1 MLPEDPRKDL
11 DSKHLIDM
19 LKETNA
25 CSNQKVW
32 RYDEGCTIFR
42 TTGAPLP
49 SRATGEA
56 GEMVN
61 GRFLNGKLHVD
72 GEWMLIYVNAS

>member
-32 RYDEGCTIFR
+32 RYDEG
-42 TTGAPLP
+42 P

-61 GRFLNGKLHVD
+61 DRFLNGKLHVD
-72 GEWMLIYVNAS
+72 GEWMLIYVNTS

>member
-25 CSNQKVW
+25 CGNQKVW

-42 TTGAPLP
+42 
-49 SRATGEA
+49 ATGEA

-61 GRFLNGKLHVD
+61 DRFLNGKLHVD
-72 GEWMLIYVNAS
+72 SEWMLIYVNTS